1 MQTPRHAR
9 PTACSLP
16 HLLSVDS
23 TATSSTHA
31 TQRRQLTLDEIDRVL
46 VSDATSRRQ
55 GTTHYVLEVYTPS
68 ASPRDFDA
76 ACSKLYD
83 DGRTPA
89 YCVEKSFPDFDNLR
103 RALYTAS
110 HLAHTYASCE
120 FCKEMILYID
130 SGDKRFGSGVFRVLV
145 GRDKIKRS
153 LQQFMDDVLDMLEH
167 FASTEGTPW
176 CSGQVQSHQ
185 VMRQF
190 LLPRAPDS

>member
-1 MQTPRHAR
+1 MA
-9 PTACSLP
+9 
-16 HLLSVDS
+16 VS
-23 TATSSTHA
+23 T
-31 TQRRQLTLDEIDRVL
+31 TQRRQLTLDEIEQVL
-46 VSDATSRRQ
+46 VSGATSRRQ
-55 GTTHYVLEVYTPS
+55 GTTHYVLEVYTSGP
-68 ASPRDFDA
+68 SPRDFDA
-76 ACSKLYD
+76 ACSKFYG

-89 YCVEKSFPDFDNLR
+89 YHVEKSLADFDSLR
-103 RALYTAS
+103 RALYSAS

-130 SGDKRFGSGVFRVLV
+130 SGDKRFGSSVFRVLV

-153 LQQFMDDVLDMLEH
+153 LQEFMDDVLDMLKH
-167 FASTEGTPW
+167 FSSIEGTPW